1 MMEYKRYQATVEF
14 DDQAGVFH
22 GQVIN
27 TRDVITFQ
35 GKSVASLRS
44 EFKASV
50 EDYLAFCAARGE
62 EPEKPFSGRFV
73 LRMEPEQHRR
83 IARAS
88 ALAGVSLNAWV
99 VEQLELCASARI
111 ERASGHLKA
120 TTERRS
126 PRRVE

>member
-1 MMEYKRYQATVEF
+1 MMEYRGYQATVEF

-44 EFKASV
+44 ELKASV

-73 LRMEPEQHRR
+73 LRMAPELHRR
-83 IARAS
+83 IAGAS

-99 VEQLELCASARI
+99 VRQLEQCATARI
-111 ERASGHLKA
+111 ARAPGHGKELRG
-120 TTERRS
+120 RR
-126 PRRVE
+126 PRRG

>member
-62 EPEKPFSGRFV
+62 EPEKRFSGRYV

-83 IARAS
+83 IAGAS
-88 ALAGVSLNAWV
+88 GLAGVSLNAWV

-126 PRRVE
+126 PRR